1 MNRRQLSS
9 GQKAL
14 VLIVVIGT
22 IVISL
27 IGFVGSYDAVLKLA
41 QRNGFGWFSYL
52 LPVGIDVG
60 ITVFLALDLLLT
72 WMRIPLPLLRQ
83 LAWVL
88 TGATIV
94 FNAASAWPN
103 PLASGMHAVVPLL
116 FVAAIEAARHTVGRL
131 AQIEA
136 NTLFERTRLG
146 RWVFAPVATMR
157 LFRRRMLWELRSYE
171 EALEHERRRLV
182 YRARLR
188 ATYGRLW
195 RHRAP
200 VDVVLLLKL
209 ANLGEPL
216 PEFKIDVAPAL
227 VGAAVAAAPVADNTV
242 KALLPQPREE
252 RPTSAAEP
260 AVAIA
265 TNRATPAAESSP
277 QPVGADEPAEPVG
290 CTDMAPDAGPE
301 HSSTEAVPAAPE
313 VPEREGPGEPPQ
325 APEPRLHQP
334 VVLAAEERQ
343 AAATPKHVPLS
354 TPTPPA
360 QGSAVDRFRMGF
372 LDYTQRHGTFPDGD
386 QLSKWL
392 FDEHGVAG
400 RSGDPLS
407 AGHLRR
413 YLPGFKESWEANQ
426 QAAAVTARE

>member
-52 LPVGIDVG
+52 LPIGIDVG

-72 WMRIPLPLLRQ
+72 WMRIPLPILRQ

-94 FNAASAWPN
+94 FNAASAWPR
-103 PLASGMHAVVPLL
+103 PLASGMHGVVPLL

-136 NTLFERTRLG
+136 NQLFERTRLG
-146 RWVFAPVATMR
+146 RWIFAPIATMR

-188 ATYGRLW
+188 ASYGRLW
-195 RHRAP
+195 RYKAP
-200 VDVVLLLKL
+200 VDMILLLKL
-209 ANLGEPL
+209 ANLGEAL
-216 PEFKIDVAPAL
+216 PEFKLDVVPVLPGTATISLPATEA
-227 VGAAVAAAPVADNTV
+227 GV

-252 RPTSAAEP
+252 QPLSNAAP
-260 AVAIA
+260 APAAAPEAHSDVSGLPEAQPA
-265 TNRATPAAESSP
+265 PGAALAEQPAPAPAPAAAPVQAVVEVTPTPA
-277 QPVGADEPAEPVG
+277 
-290 CTDMAPDAGPE
+290 TMPE
-301 HSSTEAVPAAPE
+301 QQVEQAVPAAE
-313 VPEREGPGEPPQ
+313 
-325 APEPRLHQP
+325 
-334 VVLAAEERQ
+334 
-343 AAATPKHVPLS
+343 
-354 TPTPPA
+354 PTPLVEAAPQLPDTSVFAPQHSSGAAQTSPA
-360 QGSAVDRFRMGF
+360 PSQGSAVDQYRLAFN
-372 LDYTQRHGTFPDGD
+372 DYTQRHGAFPDGE
-386 QLSKWL
+386 QLAKWL
-392 FDEHGVAG
+392 FEQYGITG
-400 RSGDPLS
+400 RSGEALS
-407 AGHLRR
+407 PGHLRR
-413 YLPGFKESWEANQ
+413 YLPRFKSAWDADQEALLNTPQ
-426 QAAAVTARE
+426 